1 MVHATL
7 LYLLQLSKVFTK
19 LVQDLWLTSL
29 VNSLLFAHLIVP
41 MEIMGATVE
50 TWNTAL
56 ITINLTKLNHSPL
69 ILTLGF
75 NKPANI
81 TKLLVWLT
89 LLVTNM

>member
-7 LYLLQLSKVFTK
+7 LYLPQLSKVSTK
-19 LVQDLWLTSL
+19 LEQDLWLTSL
-29 VNSLLFAHLIVP
+29 VNSLLIAHPIVP
-41 MEIMGATVE
+41 MEIMGAMVE

-56 ITINLTKLNHSPL
+56 ITINLTKLNLSPL

-81 TKLLVWLT
+81 TRLLAWLT
-89 LLVTNM
+89 LLVTNI